1 MSILKTQGLYE
12 LFTRKGPSNQR
23 ATHYCAGCG
32 HGIVHK
38 LIGEAL
44 VELGVQER
52 TLFISPVGCS
62 VFCYYYMNAGNV
74 QVAHGRAPAVGTG
87 LARTL
92 NKKIVISYQGD
103 GDLAAIGFNATFQ
116 AANRGES
123 IVVFFINN
131 GIYGMTGGQMAPTT
145 LLGQKT
151 ATSPYGR
158 DPLTMGYPTHICEVL
173 NQLHAPVYIERVSVA
188 DTPRI
193 MKAKKAIRKALEIQR
208 DSKGYAFVEI
218 LSPCPTNYKG
228 TTLEAAQFCINE
240 MEKEYPLSCLRDRS
254 SEVQPKPEMPPRVQA
269 HDFFPL
275 ILDSDEVKTSN
286 ENKVPTTHFKFS
298 GFGGQGILS
307 LSQVI
312 AKAAQTAGLH
322 VSWLPTYGPEQ
333 RGGSAACSVII
344 SSRHIGSPE
353 VVSPNVL
360 VVMNQ
365 PSYERFAP
373 AVPQN
378 GVILYDSHIPVDK
391 VPVKEGVRLISFPAI
406 EMANQMG
413 VPKAGNT
420 ALLGAMAALD
430 LIPLSKDIL
439 LNTLE
444 KSFKSKQAVAEKN
457 RLILDAA
464 FRWIKDQAK

>member
-12 LFTRKGPSNQR
+12 RFTRKGPTNQR

-44 VELGVQER
+44 AELGIQER
-52 TLFISPVGCS
+52 TIFISPVGCS

-92 NKKIVISYQGD
+92 EKKVVISYQGD

-123 IVVFFINN
+123 IAVFFINN
-131 GIYGMTGGQMAPTT
+131 AIYGMTGGQMAPTT
-145 LLGQKT
+145 LVGQRT
-151 ATSPYGR
+151 ATSPGGR
-158 DPLTMGYPTHICEVL
+158 DPLTMGYPIHVCEVL
-173 NQLHAPVYIERVSVA
+173 NQLYAPVYIERVSVA

-193 MKAKKAIRKALEIQR
+193 MKARRAIRKALEIQK

-218 LSPCPTNYKG
+218 LSPCPTNFKG

-240 MEKEYPLSCLRDRS
+240 MEKEYPLSCLRDRTA
-254 SEVQPKPEMPPRVQA
+254 EVSPKPEMPARILA

-275 ILDSDEVKTSN
+275 LPEANMVTEADDKAINTRQF
-286 ENKVPTTHFKFS
+286 KVS
-298 GFGGQGILS
+298 GFGGQGVLS
-307 LSQVI
+307 LRQVS
-312 AKAAQTAGLH
+312 ARAAQTAGLH
-322 VSWLPTYGPEQ
+322 VSWLPAYGPEQ

-344 SSRHIGSPE
+344 SGKHIGSPA
-353 VVSPNVL
+353 VVSPDIFVA
-360 VVMNQ
+360 MNQ
-365 PSYERFAP
+365 PSYERFGP
-373 AVPQN
+373 VVVEN
-378 GVILYDSHIPVDK
+378 GVILYDSHIPIEK
-391 VPVKEGVRLISFPAI
+391 VPIKKGVRIVGVPAI
-406 EMANQMG
+406 EMARQMG
-413 VPKAGNT
+413 VPKAANT

-430 LIPLSKDIL
+430 LIPLPLEVL
-439 LNTLE
+439 LDALD

-457 RLILDAA
+457 RLVFDAA
-464 FRWIKDQAK
+464 CRWVKEQVK

>member
-1 MSILKTQGLYE
+1 MSILKTRGLYE
-12 LFTRKGPSNQR
+12 LFTRKGPANQR

-116 AANRGES
+116 AANRGEN
-123 IVVFFINN
+123 IAVFFINN
-131 GIYGMTGGQMAPTT
+131 TIYGMTGGQMAPTT

-151 ATSPYGR
+151 ATSPSGR
-158 DPLTMGYPTHICEVL
+158 DPLTMGYPIHVCEVL
-173 NQLHAPVYIERVSVA
+173 NQLHAPIYIERVSVA

-193 MKAKKAIRKALEIQR
+193 MKARKAIRKALEIQR
-208 DSKGYAFVEI
+208 DSKGYTFVEI
-218 LSPCPTNYKG
+218 LSPCPTNFRG
-228 TTLEAAQFCINE
+228 STLESAQFCINE
-240 MEKEYPLSCLRDRS
+240 MEKEYPLACLRDRS
-254 SEVQPKPEMPPRVQA
+254 AEVQSKPEVPSRVQA
-269 HDFFPL
+269 HDFFPS
-275 ILDSDEVKTSN
+275 ISDFDEVKATSDTN
-286 ENKVPTTHFKFS
+286 IPTRHFKFS

-307 LSQVI
+307 LGQVI

-322 VSWLPTYGPEQ
+322 VSWLPAYGPEQ

-344 SSRHIGSPE
+344 SSKHIGSPE
-353 VVSPNVL
+353 VVSPDVL

-373 AVPQN
+373 AVQKN
-378 GVILYDSHIPVDK
+378 GVILYDSHIPTGK
-391 VPVKEGVRLISFPAI
+391 VPIREGVRLISFPAI
-406 EMANQMG
+406 EMANEMG

-430 LIPLSKDIL
+430 LIPLSNDIL
-439 LNTLE
+439 LNALE

-457 RLILDAA
+457 RLIFDAA
-464 FRWIKDQAK
+464 YCWIEDRTE